1 MSVVAL
7 HHAAMDRLK
16 ALEIFAA
23 VAERSSFTRAA
34 AALDL
39 STPVVTRAVQELE
52 QSLGLRLL
60 QRSTRRV
67 ALTREGQDTLARARG
82 VIGAY
87 TALMHSSQQH
97 AAEVA
102 GEIRFSAPASF
113 GAARLAP
120 LLAGFMAQHPQVR
133 IDLVLDDAG
142 AAMEDGGLDLA
153 LRIALSLPEHLV
165 ARRIGAVAM
174 GVYAAPSYLRE
185 RGLPRHPDELASHD
199 CVAHSGASACQ
210 AWQFSHPVTGERTQ
224 PVLRQSLR
232 ANHVEALMA
241 AALLG
246 QGLAV
251 LPRVLAE
258 PAVARGELQP
268 VLAAWDCPAPG
279 IFLVYRERQHQP
291 LRVRKLIDHLAQ
303 AFEDDAAAPLRL
315 RTAAPAAQA
324 APSALLH

>member
-1 MSVVAL
+1 MRT
-7 HHAAMDRLK
+7 MDRLK

-23 VAERSSFTRAA
+23 VAERNSFTRAA
-34 AALDL
+34 ASLDL

-67 ALTREGQDTLARARG
+67 ALTREGEAALARARG

-87 TALMHSSQQH
+87 TALMHSSHQH
-97 AAEVA
+97 GAEMA
-102 GEIRFSAPASF
+102 GDIRFSAPASF

-133 IDLVLDDAG
+133 IDLVLGDALD
-142 AAMEDGGLDLA
+142 AMEDGGVDLA
-153 LRIALSLPEHLV
+153 LRIALVLPEHLV
-165 ARRIGAVAM
+165 ARRIGEVAM
-174 GVYAAPSYLRE
+174 GMYAAPAYLRA
-185 RGLPRHPDELASHD
+185 RGLPQHPDDLTGHD
-199 CVAHSGASACQ
+199 CVVHSGPGGGR
-210 AWQFSHPVTGERTQ
+210 AWQFSHSGSQERSQ
-224 PVLRQSLR
+224 PVLRHALR

-268 VLAAWDCPAPG
+268 VLATWQCPAPG
-279 IFLVYRERQHQP
+279 IFLAYRERQHQP
-291 LRVRKLIDHLAQ
+291 LRVRKLIEHMAQ
-303 AFEDDAAAPLRL
+303 AFETGSNALLTVPRPQV
-315 RTAAPAAQA
+315 APAVG
-324 APSALLH
+324 LLH

>member
-1 MSVVAL
+1 MSGAAL

-23 VAERSSFTRAA
+23 VAERNSFTRAA

-52 QSLGLRLL
+52 QNLGLRLL

-67 ALTREGQDTLARARG
+67 ALTREGEAALARARG

-87 TALMHSSQQH
+87 EALMHSSRQH
-97 AAEVA
+97 GAEVA
-102 GEIRFSAPASF
+102 GDIRFSAPASF

-133 IDLVLDDAG
+133 IDLVLGDALESMDDG
-142 AAMEDGGLDLA
+142 AVDLA
-153 LRIALSLPEHLV
+153 LRVALALPDHLV
-165 ARRIGAVAM
+165 ARRIGEVPM
-174 GVYAAPSYLRE
+174 GVYAAPAYLRT
-185 RGLPRHPDELASHD
+185 RGLPRDPGELAGHD
-199 CVAHSGASACQ
+199 CVVHSGPGGCG
-210 AWQFSHPVTGERTQ
+210 AWQFSHPVTQERTQ
-224 PVLRQSLR
+224 PVLRQAMR

-251 LPRVLAE
+251 LPRVLAD
-258 PAVARGELQP
+258 PAVARGELQA
-268 VLAAWDCPAPG
+268 VLAAWNCPAPG

-291 LRVRKLIDHLAQ
+291 LRVRRLIDHLAQ
-303 AFEDDAAAPLRL
+303 AFEEGGGMPLQL
-315 RTAAPAAQA
+315 RGPVPTAQA
-324 APSALLH
+324 ALLH

>member
-1 MSVVAL
+1 MRN
-7 HHAAMDRLK
+7 MDRLK

-34 AALDL
+34 ASLDL

-67 ALTREGQDTLARARG
+67 SLTREGEAALARARG

-87 TALMHSSQQH
+87 AALMHSSHQH
-97 AAEVA
+97 GAEMA
-102 GEIRFSAPASF
+102 GDIRLSAPASF

-133 IDLVLDDAG
+133 IDLVLGDALD
-142 AAMEDGGLDLA
+142 AMEDGGADLA
-153 LRIALSLPEHLV
+153 LRIALALPEHLV
-165 ARRIGAVAM
+165 ARRIGEVAM
-174 GVYAAPSYLRE
+174 GMYAAPAYLRA
-185 RGLPRHPDELASHD
+185 RGLPQHPDELSGHD
-199 CVAHSGASACQ
+199 CVVHSGPNSGR
-210 AWQFSHPVTGERTQ
+210 AWQFSHPVTQERNQ
-224 PVLRQSLR
+224 PVLRQALR

-251 LPRVLAE
+251 LPRVLAD

-291 LRVRKLIDHLAQ
+291 LRVRKLIEHMAL
-303 AFEDDAAAPLRL
+303 AFEGDAPGLALRAPIPV
-315 RTAAPAAQA
+315 APQAPAAQ
-324 APSALLH
+324 LLH

>member
-1 MSVVAL
+1 
-7 HHAAMDRLK
+7 MDRLK

-34 AALDL
+34 ASLEL
-39 STPVVTRAVQELE
+39 SAAVVTRAVQELE

-67 ALTREGQDTLARARG
+67 SLTREGEATLVRARG
-82 VIGAY
+82 VLGAY
-87 TALMHSSQQH
+87 EALMHSSRQH
-97 AAEVA
+97 GAEVA
-102 GEIRFSAPASF
+102 GDIRFSAPASL

-120 LLAGFMAQHPQVR
+120 LLAAFMAQHPQVR
-133 IDLVLDDAG
+133 IDLVLGDG
-142 AAMEDGGLDLA
+142 LESMEDGSVDLA
-153 LRIALSLPEHLV
+153 LRIAQVLPEHLV
-165 ARRIGAVAM
+165 ARRIGEVSM
-174 GVYAAPSYLRE
+174 GVYGAPAYLRA
-185 RGLPRHPDELASHD
+185 RGLPRDPGELAGHD
-199 CVAHSGASACQ
+199 CVVHSAPGASR
-210 AWQFSHPVTGERTQ
+210 AWQFSHPVTQERTQ
-224 PVLRQSLR
+224 PVLRQALR

-251 LPRVLAE
+251 LPRVLAD
-258 PAVARGELQP
+258 PAVARGELQA

-303 AFEDDAAAPLRL
+303 AFESGTGSPLQL
-315 RTAAPAAQA
+315 RAPAQ
-324 APSALLH
+324 PLQQALLH